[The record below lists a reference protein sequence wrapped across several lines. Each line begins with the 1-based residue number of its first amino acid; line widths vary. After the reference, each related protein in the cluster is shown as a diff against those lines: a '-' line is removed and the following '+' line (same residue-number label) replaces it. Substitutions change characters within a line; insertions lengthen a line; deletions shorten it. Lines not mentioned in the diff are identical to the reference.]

1 MLRCEVTH
9 SLPLFWAAGTG
20 FATVEVRRVVVTR
33 IRGCGKGLPQ
43 KHLLF
48 CRSKMGVLRQRL
60 SLLRSFCVAVGVVA
74 EFRPAILH
82 FILKQ
87 LCCVVKSC
95 LFVNGLTACK
105 LCMALPFGGKGFAS
119 ILS

>member
-60 SLLRSFCVAVGVVA
+60 SLLRPFCVAVGVVT
-74 EFRPAILH
+74 EFRPVSLRFYFETTLLRREILPVCERSYRMQT
-82 FILKQ
+82 LYGVT
-87 LCCVVKSC
+87 LWR
-95 LFVNGLTACK
+95 
-105 LCMALPFGGKGFAS
+105 
-119 ILS
+119 